1 MCVCHSHVISI
12 TFDFVF
18 QLVMHMSSLISGNEL
33 LEDRDQIVSIFMPP
47 LSRKLHANS
56 RRSVKTLLKV
66 SARFSHIYG
75 MKIGPIYVL
84 LVISL

>member
-1 MCVCHSHVISI
+1 MSFCHSHIISI

-18 QLVMHMSSLISGNEL
+18 QLVMHISSLISGNKL
-33 LEDRDQIVSIFMPP
+33 HEDRNQMISIFMPP

-56 RRSVKTLLKV
+56 RCSVKTLLKV
-66 SARFSHIYG
+66 SIRFSHIYG